1 MVTDFEWDI
10 LQTVAYADIFDYPMT
25 IAEIHRYLIGT
36 TATPQAVAEGVG
48 RLIGRYVADCEGYIC
63 LVGREGIIKIRQHRA
78 KIAQNLWN
86 HALQYGRVVGNLPF
100 VKMVAV
106 TGSLAVDNTDKEGD
120 IDLMIITTPKRLW
133 LCRLLVIGIVKRGI
147 KRDGITLCPNYFVTT
162 NAMNITDKNPFTARE
177 LAQMVPLVGFD
188 VYEHFRTLNN
198 WSHEYFPNAHTPP
211 ERSMTDDVMSFRKR
225 LSEVLLKTPIGGVL
239 EKWEMTR
246 KIRKLSAQSGGNSES
261 QFTADMCKG
270 HFDGHRG
277 RILSA
282 YDQRLQ
288 MLQGQMAGD

>member
-1 MVTDFEWDI
+1 MVSELEWDI

-25 IAEIHRYLIGT
+25 IAEIHRYLI
-36 TATPQAVAEGVG
+36 ATSATIEAVTDGIM

-63 LVGREGIIKIRQHRA
+63 LMGREKIIETRKRRA
-78 KIAQNLWN
+78 HIAQRLWE
-86 HALQYGRVVGNLPF
+86 HAEHYGRVVGALPF

-120 IDLMIITTPKRLW
+120 IDLLIITAPKRLW

-162 NAMNITDKNPFTARE
+162 NAMTITDRNPFTARE

-188 VYEHFRTLNN
+188 LYNDMRTLNN
-198 WSHEYFPNAHTPP
+198 WSHEYFPNAQTPP
-211 ERSMTDDVMSFRKR
+211 ARSVTENSVPFRKR
-225 LSEVLLKTPIGGVL
+225 VSELFLKTPIGAML

-246 KIRKLSAQSGGNSES
+246 KIKKLTTQGVNNES
-261 QFTADMCKG
+261 QFTEDMCKG

-282 YDQRLQ
+282 YDQRLRA
-288 MLQGQMAGD
+288 LQGQVAGD